1 MSNERVKQDSS
12 LTGMLSSRSTIK
24 NVENILIMQ
33 GGGSLG
39 AFGCGVFKGLMKRNI
54 RIDVAAGTSIG
65 AVNAAIIVGSK
76 SGHPEIDLE
85 EFWLEIAE
93 SSPSIIPDIFLL
105 DYDKDART
113 HVPKTRSSAA
123 ANAALFGVPKMFV
136 PRWLMWNST
145 PVHKDKED
153 LLDPVSWTY
162 LYDHSPLAK
171 TLDKYIDYKK
181 LNLAATLKEE
191 EKPEVLRLI
200 MTAVNVMTA
209 KPLIF
214 DNTKMEIKAKHI
226 LASAGYP
233 LYGFHWIEVQDGI
246 YAWDG
251 SLLSNTPIREV
262 IYSSPRN
269 DKNIIIVENYP
280 QKIERLPSNMME
292 VQSRARDIL
301 FCDKEIDDIKMS
313 KFITRQIQLIQRL
326 YDVFERFEQDSGY
339 QPSEIARIK
348 SEYNTLIQKYGA
360 RILSVTRIIR
370 SEIESPTVL
379 KNANFSPRA
388 VKELMAQG
396 ETKAIEKIDKLTE
409 EDSDSRTVI

>member
-1 MSNERVKQDSS
+1 M
-12 LTGMLSSRSTIK
+12 
-24 NVENILIMQ
+24 
-33 GGGSLG
+33 
-39 AFGCGVFKGLMKRNI
+39 
-54 RIDVAAGTSIG
+54 
-65 AVNAAIIVGSK
+65 
-76 SGHPEIDLE
+76 DLE

-93 SSPSIIPDIFLL
+93 SSPSIIPDIFLF
-105 DYDKDART
+105 DYDKDSRT
-113 HVPKTRSSAA
+113 HVPKTISSAA

-136 PRWLMWNST
+136 PRWLMWNRT
-145 PVHKDKED
+145 PELKDKED
-153 LLDPVSWTY
+153 LFDPVSWTY

-171 TLDKYIDYKK
+171 TLDKYIGYKK
-181 LNLAATLKEE
+181 LNLAATRKKEE
-191 EKPEVLRLI
+191 NPDVLHLI

-214 DNTKMEIKAKHI
+214 DNTKKEIKAKHI
-226 LASAGYP
+226 LANAGYP
-233 LYGFHWIEVQDGI
+233 LYGFHWVEVQDGI
-246 YAWDG
+246 YTWDG

-301 FCDKEIDDIKMS
+301 FCDKDMDDIKMS

-326 YDVFERFEQDSGY
+326 YDVFERFERDSGF

-348 SEYNTLIQKYGA
+348 SEYNALVQKYGA

-370 SEIESPTVL
+370 SEIESPMVL
-379 KNANFSPRA
+379 KNANFSPHA
-388 VKELMAQG
+388 IKELIAQG
-396 ETKAIEKIDKLTE
+396 EAKAIEKIDKLTKE
-409 EDSDSRTVI
+409 NR

>member
-1 MSNERVKQDSS
+1 MKQDSG
-12 LTGMLSSRSTIK
+12 LTGISSSRSAIK
-24 NVENILIMQ
+24 NAENILIMQ

-93 SSPSIIPDIFLL
+93 STPSIIPDTIFF
-105 DYDKDART
+105 DYDEDART
-113 HVPKTRSSAA
+113 YVPTTISSAA

-136 PRWLMWNST
+136 PRWLMLNCA
-145 PVHKDKED
+145 PELKDKED
-153 LLDPVSWTY
+153 LFDPVSWTY
-162 LYDHSPLAK
+162 TYDQSPLAK
-171 TLDKYIDYKK
+171 TLDKYIDYEK
-181 LNLAATLKEE
+181 LNLTATRKEE
-191 EKPEVLRLI
+191 EKPEGLRLI

-214 DNTKMEIKAKHI
+214 DNTKKEIEAKHI

-233 LYGFHWIEVQDGI
+233 LYGFHWVEVQDGV

-301 FCDKEIDDIKMS
+301 FCDKDMDDIKMS

-326 YDVFERFEQDSGY
+326 YDVFEKFEQDSGF

-348 SEYNTLIQKYGA
+348 SEYNTLVQKYGA
-360 RILSVTRIIR
+360 KILSVIRIIR

-379 KNANFSPRA
+379 KNANFSPHA
-388 VKELMAQG
+388 VKELIAQG
-396 ETKAIEKIDKLTE
+396 EAKAIEKIDKLAK
-409 EDSDSRTVI
+409 DNPASRAVI

>member
-1 MSNERVKQDSS
+1 MKRDSGV
-12 LTGMLSSRSTIK
+12 TGMSSSRSTIK
-24 NVENILIMQ
+24 NVENIFIML

-39 AFGCGVFKGLMKRNI
+39 AFGCGVFKGFMKRNF

-93 SSPSIIPDIFLL
+93 STPSIIPDIFPL

-113 HVPKTRSSAA
+113 YVPTTTSSAA

-136 PRWLMWNST
+136 PRWLMWNCT
-145 PVHKDKED
+145 PELKDKEN
-153 LLDPVSWTY
+153 LFDPVSWTY
-162 LYDHSPLAK
+162 MYDHSPLAK

-181 LNLAATLKEE
+181 LNLAATPKEE

-214 DNTKMEIKAKHI
+214 DNTKKEIKAKHI

-233 LYGFHWIEVQDGI
+233 LYGFHWVEVQDGV

-251 SLLSNTPIREV
+251 GLLSNTPIREV

-280 QKIERLPSNMME
+280 QRIERLPSNLME

-301 FCDKEIDDIKMS
+301 FCDKDMDDIKMS

-326 YDVFERFEQDSGY
+326 YDVFERFEQDSGF

-370 SEIESPTVL
+370 SEIEPPTVL
-379 KNANFSPRA
+379 KNANFSPHA
-388 VKELMAQG
+388 VKELIAQG
-396 ETKAIEKIDKLTE
+396 EAKAIEKIDKLSKDNPAT
-409 EDSDSRTVI
+409 RTVI